1 MMIKDVIPGF
11 ELYRPTTVA
20 DAVALLDQ
28 HKKDAWK
35 LAGGNDSLSWFK
47 DRIKRPKVVV
57 DVSAVAEMKG
67 IKETADGIEIG
78 ALTTL
83 TEIEKNPLVTK
94 SYRLLAD
101 AASKVASP
109 QIRNTGTIGG
119 NVSQDARCW
128 YYRSGLPCY
137 RAGGNTCFADTPE
150 GQNREH
156 AIFDANRC
164 VAVSPSDLA
173 PVIVALDAKLV
184 IRNAKGE
191 RVVPAEEFFIG
202 PRIDITS
209 MTQMQPEDL
218 LVAIRIP
225 KQWAGA
231 RFYFEKVADR
241 NTWDFPLVNVAV
253 AVKADAGGVVQDAR
267 VAVGGVSCTP
277 RRVGVAE
284 ETIKGKK
291 IDQELAELA
300 GQSTTRGAR
309 PLNYNHY
316 KVPLMANL
324 VLRSLRDARA

>member
-20 DAVALLDQ
+20 DAIALLDQ

>member
-11 ELYRPTTVA
+11 ELYRPNSVA
-20 DAVALLDQ
+20 SAVALLDQ

-35 LAGGNDSLSWFK
+35 LAGGNDSISWFK
-47 DRIKRPKVVV
+47 DRLKRPKVVI
-57 DVSAVAEMKG
+57 DVSGVAEMKG
-67 IKETADGIEIG
+67 VKETADGIEIG

-83 TEIEKNPLVTK
+83 TEIENDAIIKR

-101 AASKVASP
+101 AAAQVASP

-119 NVSQDARCW
+119 NVAQDARCW
-128 YYRSGLPCY
+128 YYRAGLPCY
-137 RAGGNTCFADTPE
+137 RAGGNACYADTPE
-150 GQNREH
+150 AQNREH

-173 PVIVALDAKLV
+173 PVMIALDAKMV

-191 RVVPAEEFFIG
+191 RVVGAEDFFIG
-202 PRIDITS
+202 PRIDITR

-225 KQWAGA
+225 RAWANA
-231 RFYFEKVADR
+231 RFYFEKSADR
-241 NTWDFPLVNVAV
+241 NAWDFPLVNVAA
-253 AVKADAGGVVQDAR
+253 AVKTDGGGVVQEAR
-267 VAVGGVSCTP
+267 VAVGGVACTP

-291 IDQELAELA
+291 VDQELAQLA
-300 GQSTTRGAR
+300 GQSVTRGAR
-309 PLNYNHY
+309 PLNYNHF
-316 KVPLMANL
+316 KVPLMQSL
-324 VLRSLRDARA
+324 VMRSVRDAKT

>member
-1 MMIKDVIPGF
+1 MIKDVIPGF
-11 ELYRPTTVA
+11 ELYRPKTVA

-35 LAGGNDSLSWFK
+35 LAGGNDSISWFK
-47 DRIKRPKVVV
+47 DRVKRPKGVV
-57 DVSAVAEMKG
+57 DLSGIAEMRG
-67 IKETADGIEIG
+67 VKETADGIEIG

-83 TEIEKNPLVTK
+83 TEIENNAVVKK

-101 AASKVASP
+101 AAAQVASP

-128 YYRSGLPCY
+128 YYRAGLPCY

-156 AIFDANRC
+156 ALFDANRC
-164 VAVSPSDLA
+164 VAVSPSDTA
-173 PVIVALDAKLV
+173 PALIALDAKMV

-191 RVVPAEEFFIG
+191 RVVAAEDFFIG
-202 PRIDITS
+202 PRTDITR

-225 KQWAGA
+225 KAWAGA
-231 RFYFEKVADR
+231 RFYFEKVTDR
-241 NTWDFPLVNVAV
+241 NAWDFPLVNVA
-253 AVKADAGGVVQDAR
+253 AALKTDAGGTVQEAR

-277 RRVGVAE
+277 RRIGVAE
-284 ETIKGKK
+284 ETVKGKK
-291 IDQELAELA
+291 VDQELAQLA
-300 GQSTTRGAR
+300 GQSSTRGSR
-309 PLNYNHY
+309 PLNYNHF

-324 VLRSLRDARA
+324 VMRSVRDATA

>member
-11 ELYRPTTVA
+11 ELYRPKSVA

-57 DVSAVAEMKG
+57 DLTSIAEMKG
-67 IKETADGIEIG
+67 VKETADGIEIG

-83 TEIEKNPLVTK
+83 TEIENNAVIKK

-101 AASKVASP
+101 AAGQVASP
-109 QIRNTGTIGG
+109 QIRSTGTIGG

-128 YYRSGLPCY
+128 YYRAGLPCY
-137 RAGGNTCFADTPE
+137 RAGGTTCFADTPE
-150 GQNREH
+150 AQNREH
-156 AIFDANRC
+156 ALFDANRC
-164 VAVSPSDLA
+164 VAVTPSDMA
-173 PVIVALDAKLV
+173 PAMIALDAKMV
-184 IRNAKGE
+184 IRNSKGE
-191 RVVPAEEFFIG
+191 RVVAAEDFFIG
-202 PRIDITS
+202 PRIDITR

-225 KQWAGA
+225 KGWADA
-231 RFYFEKVADR
+231 RFYFEKVTDR
-241 NTWDFPLVNVAV
+241 NTWDFPLVNVA
-253 AVKADAGGVVQDAR
+253 AAIKTDASGVVQNSR

-277 RRVGVAE
+277 RRIIVAE

-291 IDQELAELA
+291 VDQEVAQLA
-300 GQSTTRGAR
+300 GQASTRGAR
-309 PLNYNHY
+309 PLNYNHF

-324 VLRSLRDARA
+324 VMRSLRDAKA

>member
-11 ELYRPTTVA
+11 ELYKPKTVA

-57 DVSAVAEMKG
+57 DLSGIAEMKG
-67 IKETADGIEIG
+67 VKQTADGIEIG

-83 TEIEKNPLVTK
+83 SEIENNPVVKK

-101 AASKVASP
+101 AAGKVASP
-109 QIRNTGTIGG
+109 QIRNNGTIGG

-156 AIFDANRC
+156 ALFDANRC
-164 VAVSPSDLA
+164 VAVSQSDMA
-173 PVIVALDAKLV
+173 PTMIALDAKMV
-184 IRNAKGE
+184 VRSAKGE
-191 RVVPAEEFFIG
+191 RVVAAEEYFIG
-202 PRIDITS
+202 PRIDITH
-209 MTQMQPEDL
+209 MTQLQPEDL

-225 KQWAGA
+225 KGWAGA
-231 RFYFEKVADR
+231 RFYFEKVTDR
-241 NTWDFPLVNVAV
+241 RSWDFPLVNVA
-253 AVKADAGGVVQDAR
+253 AALKTDAGGVVQEAR

-277 RRVGVAE
+277 RRITVAE
-284 ETIKGKK
+284 EAVKGKK
-291 IDQELAELA
+291 VDQELAQLA
-300 GQSTTRGAR
+300 GQTSTRGAR
-309 PLNYNHY
+309 PLNYNHF
-316 KVPLMANL
+316 KIPLMANL
-324 VLRSLRDARA
+324 VMRSVRDAKA